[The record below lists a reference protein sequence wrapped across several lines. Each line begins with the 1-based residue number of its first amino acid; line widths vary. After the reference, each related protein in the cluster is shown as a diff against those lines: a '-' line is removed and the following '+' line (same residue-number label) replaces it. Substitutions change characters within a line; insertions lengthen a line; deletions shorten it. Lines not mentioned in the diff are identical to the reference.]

1 MTSIA
6 SLPQEIVDAVLD
18 QLATLCQ
25 SAHVPHNEEFLNE
38 NLRSCAQVSRS
49 FRSHARSLLFSNVTL
64 VVRAKESDPTSSRNL
79 RALLEGDPDLAKLV
93 HAFRLNLKG
102 SSVIHSRTS
111 QKVLDEH
118 LPPILGLLPNLR
130 KLILAS
136 LDGTTGWRGFN
147 DKVLAA
153 MFKFHDLPHL
163 RSLELFG
170 YNLSVPVD
178 FVVRWS
184 TLTDLIT
191 RASPFDL
198 YVKDKKKI
206 SMPKYIT
213 GRPLAQLTSLHL
225 LTNFGGL
232 AILLDEGNRAIL
244 RGLISLEADIYGQR
258 DWAMLWRVMQCD
270 CTKVQ
275 NLTIRNLYSEL
286 VYSIPREKPVTI
298 FYLP

>member
-6 SLPQEIVDAVLD
+6 SLPPEIVDAVLD

-25 SAHVPHNEEFLNE
+25 SAHVPQNQELLNE
-38 NLRSCAQVSRS
+38 NLRSCMQVSRS
-49 FRSHARSLLFSNVTL
+49 LRSRARILLFSDVTL

-79 RALLEGDPDLAKLV
+79 RALLEGDPDLGKLV
-93 HAFRLNLKG
+93 RRFRLNLKG
-102 SSVIHSRTS
+102 YSGTD

-153 MFKFHDLPHL
+153 IFKFHDLPDL
-163 RSLELFG
+163 KSLELEN
-170 YNLSVPVD
+170 NLSVPVD
-178 FVVRWS
+178 FVARWS
-184 TLTDLIT
+184 TLTDLII
-191 RASPFDL
+191 RGSPFDM
-198 YVKDKKKI
+198 KDNKKL
-206 SMPKYIT
+206 SVPKYIKE
-213 GRPLAQLTSLHL
+213 RPLAQLTSLHL
-225 LTNFGGL
+225 LSDFGGI

-244 RGLISLEADIYGQR
+244 RGLISLEADIYGRR
-258 DWAMLWRVMQCD
+258 DWAMLWKVMQCD
-270 CTKVQ
+270 CIMVQ
-275 NLTIRNLYSEL
+275 NLTIRNLYGEL
-286 VYSIPREKPVTI
+286 TYSIPREKPVTI